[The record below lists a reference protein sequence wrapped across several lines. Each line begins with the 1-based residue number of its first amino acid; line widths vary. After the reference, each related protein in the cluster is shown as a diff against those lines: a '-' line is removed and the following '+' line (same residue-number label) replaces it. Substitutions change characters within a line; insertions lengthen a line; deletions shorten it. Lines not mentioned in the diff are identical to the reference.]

1 MCGQPHLHTGLAQ
14 WIERLATNQGLLGV
28 RISQPVP
35 KKIFRTL
42 LGFEIFV
49 FIAFSSYLYLEVSKM
64 SLNQKL
70 IIARGRKC
78 EQCGI
83 TQWLGQPINLEV
95 HHIDFNHQNNN
106 EENLI
111 LLCPNCHS
119 YTENHSKNIYQNN
132 VSEEELVQALLDCES
147 IREALLKVGLSTAG
161 ANYSR
166 VRALIQKHKIEK
178 FYIKERKFHYCL
190 DCGAPIDEEAVRC
203 RQCANLNNRFCDR
216 PTREELKKLIR
227 EQSFVSIGR
236 LYNVSDN
243 AIRKW
248 CDAYCLPRTKTTIN
262 KYSDEDWARL

>member
-1 MCGQPHLHTGLAQ
+1 
-14 WIERLATNQGLLGV
+14 
-28 RISQPVP
+28 
-35 KKIFRTL
+35 
-42 LGFEIFV
+42 
-49 FIAFSSYLYLEVSKM
+49 M